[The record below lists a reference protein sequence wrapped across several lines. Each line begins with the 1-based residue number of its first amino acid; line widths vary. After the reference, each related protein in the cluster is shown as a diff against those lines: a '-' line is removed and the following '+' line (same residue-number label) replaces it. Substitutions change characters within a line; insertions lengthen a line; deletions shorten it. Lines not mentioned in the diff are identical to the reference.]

1 MQGTTT
7 PPESE
12 SLSSQLH
19 NSQPLF
25 VSLDDHVNGFKVVA
39 VEFRGGA
46 TQQVRLTAPSR
57 RLTRTRLQGIKD
69 PEAYPWEVVALCLE
83 PHLVEAQGER
93 WLDSLTPDSAAL
105 VETTAFFLTFGAGTQ
120 KKIEAAALAKMT
132 DWASSAPS
140 SASSPADGP
149 VPILIHGAGPSS
161 SCAPPLPRSPS

>member
-1 MQGTTT
+1 MEGTTT
-7 PPESE
+7 SPGDG
-12 SLSSQLH
+12 
-19 NSQPLF
+19 LF
-25 VSLDDHVNGFKVVA
+25 VTLDDHVAGFKVVA

-46 TQQVRLTAPSR
+46 QQQVRLTAPSR
-57 RLTRTRLQGIKD
+57 RLTRSRLQGVKD

-132 DWASSAPS
+132 GWANSEPS
-140 SASSPADGP
+140 SDSLPLAGPSTPSSD
-149 VPILIHGAGPSS
+149 GAGPSS
-161 SCAPPLPRSPS
+161 NSAPPLPKNPS